1 MTTLINSNV
10 INTNAFD
17 YDLDKYQYHNVFH
30 EGNAPKLGPERTETA
45 PKRASITPNATPG
58 DSRASPKTQK

>member
-10 INTNAFD
+10 INTNAFG
-17 YDLDKYQYHNVFH
+17 YDLDKYQYHNVIC